1 MSVRITNP
9 IGHALWLFLATV
21 LCASCASTAPSAQL
35 TDARS
40 AYERASHGITEE
52 LNPSG
57 LHDAQQALA
66 KAEKAHQEDARS
78 EEAEDLAYIA
88 HRKVQIAV
96 AEAEAIEA
104 KNQEE
109 RSEAGYTEELRTT
122 AITASAEL
130 EASRGALAT
139 ETSARLAAEKRA
151 EEALQALEDVANVR
165 ADARGMTITLSGAV
179 IFKTGSSELRDL
191 AKTQLSNVAAALGS
205 YPDDPIVVEG
215 HTDSQGSEGYN
226 RKLSQKRADTVRS
239 YLINQ
244 GVAPDRITAV
254 GKGENEPL
262 ASNDSAEG
270 RANNRRVE
278 IIVGS
283 PGS

>member
-1 MSVRITNP
+1 MSGRITNP
-9 IGHALWLFLATV
+9 IGHALWLLLATV

-57 LHDAQQALA
+57 LHDAEQALA
-66 KAEKAHQEDARS
+66 KAEKAHQDDARS
-78 EEAEDLAYIA
+78 EKAADLAYIA

-109 RSEAGYTEELRTT
+109 QSEAGYTEQLRTT
-122 AITASAEL
+122 AKTASERL
-130 EASRGALAT
+130 DASQGALAT

-151 EEALQALEDVANVR
+151 KEALQALEDVANVR
-165 ADARGMTITLSGAV
+165 EDARGMTITLSGAV

-191 AKTQLSNVAAALGS
+191 AKTQLSNVADALEG

-226 RKLSQKRADTVRS
+226 RKLSQKRADSVRS
-239 YLINQ
+239 YLIGR

-283 PGS
+283 PGD

>member
-1 MSVRITNP
+1 MSGRITNP
-9 IGHALWLFLATV
+9 VGHPLWLLMTTM

-57 LHDAQQALA
+57 LHDAEQALA
-66 KAEKAHQEDARS
+66 KAENAHQEDARS

-130 EASRGALAT
+130 EASQGALAT

-151 EEALQALEDVANVR
+151 KEALQALEDVANVR
-165 ADARGMTITLSGAV
+165 EDARGMTITLSGAV

-191 AKTQLSNVAAALGS
+191 AKTQLSNVADALEG

-226 RKLSQKRADTVRS
+226 RKLSQKRADSVRS
-239 YLINQ
+239 YLIGQ

-283 PGS
+283 PGD